1 MSYSVC
7 SVNDAKET
15 RQAVCI
21 SDFYANFAGVMIN
34 RTFHYRVSFLNYA
47 AIIVVAVAALCAFW
61 HKSAANAVVG
71 FALMIVVVLMVE
83 RIVHT
88 AYTLTA
94 DGRLRVSKGRFSRRV
109 EIRLAD
115 IVSVETVHGRL
126 LPVRYVLVRYGAG
139 HELAVQP
146 ANEEAFIEEI
156 RKRQKALE
164 G

>member
-1 MSYSVC
+1 M
-7 SVNDAKET
+7 T
-15 RQAVCI
+15 
-21 SDFYANFAGVMIN
+21 N

-61 HKSAANAVVG
+61 QRSAANAVVG
-71 FALMIVVVLMVE
+71 LALMVVVVLMVE

-109 EIRLAD
+109 EIRLTD

-126 LPVRYVLVRYGAG
+126 LPVRYLLVRYGSG

>member
-1 MSYSVC
+1 
-7 SVNDAKET
+7 
-15 RQAVCI
+15 
-21 SDFYANFAGVMIN
+21 MIN

-71 FALMIVVVLMVE
+71 FALMVVVVLMVE

-109 EIRLAD
+109 EILLAD

-146 ANEEAFIEEI
+146 ANEEGNG
-156 RKRQKALE
+156 RKRWKGE
-164 G
+164 KVRR

>member
-7 SVNDAKET
+7 SVNGAKEM

-21 SDFYANFAGVMIN
+21 SDFYATFAGVMIN

-61 HKSAANAVVG
+61 QRSAANAVVG
-71 FALMIVVVLMVE
+71 LALMIAVVLMVE

-88 AYTLTA
+88 TYTLTA

-126 LPVRYVLVRYGAG
+126 LPVRYLLVRYGAG

>member
-126 LPVRYVLVRYGAG
+126 LPVRYVLVRYGVG
-139 HELAVQP
+139 YELAVQP

>member
-1 MSYSVC
+1 MSYAVC
-7 SVNDAKET
+7 SVNGAKEI

-71 FALMIVVVLMVE
+71 LALMIAVVLMVE

-109 EIRLAD
+109 EIRLTD

-146 ANEEAFIEEI
+146 ANEEVFIEEI
-156 RKRQKALE
+156 RKRQETLE
-164 G
+164 R

>member
-7 SVNDAKET
+7 SVNDAKEM

-71 FALMIVVVLMVE
+71 FALMVVVVLMVE

-109 EIRLAD
+109 EILLAD

>member
-1 MSYSVC
+1 MSYAVC
-7 SVNDAKET
+7 SVNGAKEM

-34 RTFHYRVSFLNYA
+34 RTFHYRVTFLNYV

-71 FALMIVVVLMVE
+71 LALMIAVVLMVE

-109 EIRLAD
+109 EIRLTD

-156 RKRQKALE
+156 RKRQEALE
-164 G
+164 R

>member
-1 MSYSVC
+1 MSYAVC
-7 SVNDAKET
+7 SVNGAKEM

-21 SDFYANFAGVMIN
+21 SDFYATFAGVMIN

-61 HKSAANAVVG
+61 HKSAVNAVVG
-71 FALMIVVVLMVE
+71 LALMIVVVLMVE

-94 DGRLRVSKGRFSRRV
+94 DGRLRVSKGRFSLRV

-146 ANEEAFIEEI
+146 ASEEAFIEEI
-156 RKRQKALE
+156 RKRQKAL
-164 G
+164 